1 MALSTSETSPTPKPS
16 RPKRFTGL
24 VASANRAR
32 ALLTAGL
39 SVEQAPAFRQWVQGI
54 VDQVETACRTAHSKP
69 SALPGPSYRA
79 YQFLK
84 SLDLAHLPG
93 PAAEGEAGLAAAPR
107 LRHLISQARDL
118 NERLAPLAGLPE
130 EGADAPAAGIAA
142 EAEQQAALVEALCV
156 ERGSSPSQLPAQSR
170 HAYQWL
176 RFLAEAENV
185 LSVAAA
191 LALAQHML
199 TSAHWPRRPA
209 LADCPVRLEFY
220 PMTYLYRMRPE
231 GKGRADPVCV
241 TFSPGYLYA
250 PPEVLEAVLRAALG
264 FARQPVK
271 ARLHAYANSDDYAE
285 TAAALELLTAPPPG
299 ALRGRHYDLEQVF
312 DAVNAGYFGGALA
325 RPRLTWS
332 RTITGRLLGYYQR
345 SGDRLMISQAL
356 DDPRVPRLVI
366 DFVMYHELL
375 HKHLGVQVVNGRH
388 YAHTEAFRQAERQF
402 AGYAEAHKFLERLG
416 SLT

>member
-1 MALSTSETSPTPKPS
+1 MPPFRLS
-16 RPKRFTGL
+16 GL

-32 ALLTAGL
+32 AQLTAGL
-39 SVEQAPAFRQWVQGI
+39 TAEQAADFRRWVLA
-54 VDQVETACRTAHSKP
+54 VLAQVEAVGRAAHRKP
-69 SALPGPSYRA
+69 SDLPGPSYRA

-107 LRHLISQARDL
+107 LRHLISLAQHFNA
-118 NERLAPLAGLPE
+118 RLAPLAGLPE

-142 EAEQQAALVEALCV
+142 EAARQAAVVEALCA
-156 ERGSSPSQLPAQSR
+156 ERGSGPSQLPPQSR
-170 HAYQWL
+170 RAYQWL
-176 RFLAEAENV
+176 KFLAEPENV

-199 TSAHWPRRPA
+199 TGADWPRRPA
-209 LADCPVRLEFY
+209 LVGCPVRLEFY
-220 PMTYLYRMRPE
+220 PMAYLYRMRPE
-231 GKGRADPVCV
+231 GRGRTDPLQV

-264 FARQPVK
+264 FARPPVK

-285 TAAALELLTAPPPG
+285 TLVALELLTEPPPG
-299 ALRGRHYDLEQVF
+299 SLRGWHYDLDQVF
-312 DAVNAGYFGGALA
+312 DAVNARYFGGALA

-345 SGDRLMISQAL
+345 SSDRLMISQAL
-356 DDPRVPRLVI
+356 DDAGVPRAVI
-366 DFVMYHELL
+366 ELVMYHELL

-402 AGYAEAHKFLERLG
+402 AGYAEAQKFLERFG
-416 SLT
+416 ALT

>member
-1 MALSTSETSPTPKPS
+1 M
-16 RPKRFTGL
+16 
-24 VASANRAR
+24 
-32 ALLTAGL
+32 
-39 SVEQAPAFRQWVQGI
+39 AFRQWVLAT
-54 VDQVETACRTAHSKP
+54 VAQVEAACRAARRNP
-69 SALPGPSYRA
+69 RDLPGPSYRA

-84 SLDLAHLPG
+84 SLDLMHLPA
-93 PAAEGEAGLAAAPR
+93 PAPEGHDGSAPAPR
-107 LRHLISQARDL
+107 LRHLISQAQHL

-142 EAEQQAALVEALCV
+142 EAERQAALVEGLLA
-156 ERGSSPSQLPAQSR
+156 ERGSGPSQLPPQSR
-170 HAYQWL
+170 RAYQWL
-176 RFLAEAENV
+176 KFLADAENV

-199 TSAHWPRRPA
+199 AAARWPRRPA
-209 LADCPVRLEFY
+209 LAGCPVHLEFY
-220 PMTYLYRMRPE
+220 PMAYLYRMRPE
-231 GKGRADPVCV
+231 GRARTDPVRV

-271 ARLHAYANSDDYAE
+271 AQLHAYANSDDYAE
-285 TAAALELLTAPPPG
+285 TIAALEVLTEPPPG
-299 ALRGRHYDLEQVF
+299 GLRGRHYDLDQVF
-312 DAVNAGYFGGALA
+312 DAVNARYFGGGLA

-356 DDPRVPRLVI
+356 DDPQVPRAVMEL
-366 DFVMYHELL
+366 VMYHELL

-402 AGYAEAHKFLERLG
+402 EGFAAAQQFLERFG
-416 SLT
+416 SLS

>member
-1 MALSTSETSPTPKPS
+1 MPPR
-16 RPKRFTGL
+16 RPLRFTGL
-24 VASANRAR
+24 VASANRTR
-32 ALLTAGL
+32 AQLTAG
-39 SVEQAPAFRQWVQGI
+39 VAAEHAPAFRQWVQAI
-54 VDQVETACRTAHSKP
+54 VAQVESACRAAHTQP
-69 SALPGPSYRA
+69 SALAGPSYRA

-84 SLDLAHLPG
+84 SIDLTHLPA
-93 PAAEGEAGLAAAPR
+93 PAAVGQSVPAAAPR

-130 EGADAPAAGIAA
+130 EGAAAPAANIAA
-142 EAEQQAALVEALCV
+142 EAERQAALVEAMLA
-156 ERGSSPSQLPAQSR
+156 ERHSGPSQLPAQSR
-170 HAYQWL
+170 HAFQWL
-176 RFLAEAENV
+176 KFLAEAENV

-209 LADCPVRLEFY
+209 LAGSPARLEFY
-220 PMTYLYRMRPE
+220 PMAYLYRMRPE
-231 GKGRADPVCV
+231 GRGRADPVRV

-264 FARQPVK
+264 FARPPVK
-271 ARLHAYANSDDYAE
+271 AVLHAYANSADYGE
-285 TAAALELLTAPPPG
+285 TVAALEVLTEPPPG
-299 ALRGRHYDLEQVF
+299 ALRGRHYDLDQVF
-312 DAVNAGYFGGALA
+312 DAVNARYFGGGLA

-345 SGDRLMISQAL
+345 SGDRLMISLAL
-356 DDPRVPRLVI
+356 DDPRVPRAAMEL
-366 DFVMYHELL
+366 VMYHELL

-402 AGYAEAHKFLERLG
+402 EGYAEAQQFLGRLG

>member
-1 MALSTSETSPTPKPS
+1 MPP
-16 RPKRFTGL
+16 RPLRFTGL

-32 ALLTAGL
+32 ATLTAGL
-39 SVEQAPAFRQWVQGI
+39 PAAQAPAFRQWVQGVI
-54 VDQVETACRTAHSKP
+54 DQVEAACRAARSTP

-84 SLDLAHLPG
+84 SLDLAQLPG
-93 PAAEGEAGLAAAPR
+93 PAAEGEAGPAAALAVAPR

-130 EGADAPAAGIAA
+130 EGAAAPAAGIAA
-142 EAEQQAALVEALCV
+142 EAEHQAALVEALLA
-156 ERGSSPSQLPAQSR
+156 ERGSGPSQLPAQSR

-176 RFLAEAENV
+176 KFLGEAENV
-185 LSVAAA
+185 LSVASA
-191 LALAQHML
+191 LALARHML
-199 TSAHWPRRPA
+199 TTAPWPRRPA
-209 LADCPVRLEFY
+209 LVGCPVRLEFY
-220 PMTYLYRMRPE
+220 PMAYLYRMRPE
-231 GKGRADPVCV
+231 GKGRTDPLCV

-264 FARQPVK
+264 FARQPIK

-285 TAAALELLTAPPPG
+285 TVAALELLTAPPPG
-299 ALRGRHYDLEQVF
+299 ALRGRHYDLEEVF
-312 DAVNAGYFGGALA
+312 DAVNTRYFGGGLA

-356 DDPRVPRLVI
+356 DDPGVPRAVI

-388 YAHTEAFRQAERQF
+388 YAHTEAFRQAERHF
-402 AGYAEAHKFLERLG
+402 DGYAEAQQFLERFG
-416 SLT
+416 SLG